1 MTEVKFP
8 SMVDMPDK
16 EYFAHPAIDQTG
28 LKKFMES
35 PRAYAWHK
43 LNPLDNSTLAFGK
56 AAHRRRIQ
64 STPGWRLAGREFS
77 PFSAFRHSFQSFWCG
92 LSSRTV

>member
-28 LKKFMES
+28 LKKFME
-35 PRAYAWHK
+35 
-43 LNPLDNSTLAFGK
+43 L
-56 AAHRRRIQ
+56 Q
-64 STPGWRLAGREFS
+64 E
-77 PFSAFRHSFQSFWCG
+77 
-92 LSSRTV
+92 RTHGTS

>member
-43 LNPLDNSTLAFGK
+43 VAL
-56 AAHRRRIQ
+56 
-64 STPGWRLAGREFS
+64 
-77 PFSAFRHSFQSFWCG
+77 
-92 LSSRTV
+92 RTESVD

>member
-56 AAHRRRIQ
+56 AAHSLILGSGRRLKGY
-64 STPGWRLAGREFS
+64 STGATKQVMHKPNKPNWTI
-77 PFSAFRHSFQSFWCG
+77 W
-92 LSSRTV
+92 